1 MICSNC
7 ETPFT
12 LPESKALLLYQGA
25 HVVAGICP
33 KCTEGTL
40 TIKVVL
46 ARNAPSETFAY
57 DGYLPVSCVR

>member
-1 MICSNC
+1 MVCSNC
-7 ETPFT
+7 EKSFN
-12 LPESKALLLYQGA
+12 LPNTDALLLYQGA

-46 ARNAPSETFAY
+46 ARNAVTETFAY